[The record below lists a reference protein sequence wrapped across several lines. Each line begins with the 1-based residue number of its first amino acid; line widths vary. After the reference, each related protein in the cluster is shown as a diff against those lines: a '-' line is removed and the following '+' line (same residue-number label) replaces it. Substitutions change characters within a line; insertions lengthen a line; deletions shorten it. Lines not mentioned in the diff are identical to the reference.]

1 MTKINEDHSLKSA
14 TMKTGRFGGFSGS
27 LETVDCPVCEAP
39 PDPKSIFR
47 NSKGIGFWQCPV
59 CRVMY
64 ASPRFTRESLLD
76 IYEQESFVDFSFY
89 KDWSYGKWKR
99 ENRHRSYMTQVMK
112 LDLMERFLAPK
123 DPVLDVG
130 CGTGLLLVEAQKRGF
145 QVEGIEPSA
154 RLVEIG
160 NRVLKVPV
168 QEGLLETFEPGYKY
182 QGMVVWDVLEHVPDP
197 LALLQRC
204 GSLLDAGG
212 YLFVQ
217 VPNYGGLSNRMKT
230 FMCKTRLRKTGFK
243 HFGFPGHL
251 YSFNRASLSNLLKAG
266 GFTPVILES
275 WSHHLKEGKLG
286 LSHRI
291 ASSLMKTLCLSDY
304 ITCAARRD
312 P

>member
-1 MTKINEDHSLKSA
+1 MSTTTE
-14 TMKTGRFGGFSGS
+14 TGRFGGFSGT
-27 LETVDCPVCEAP
+27 LETVDCPLCDSP
-39 PDPKSIFR
+39 PHPKLIFQ
-47 NSKGIGFWQCPV
+47 NSKGIGFWQCPD

-64 ASPRFTRESLLD
+64 ASPRFTQESLLD
-76 IYEQESFVDFSFY
+76 IYEQESFVDYTFY

-112 LDLMERFLAPK
+112 LDLMARFLAQE

-130 CGTGLLLVEAQKRGF
+130 CGTGLLLVEARKRGF
-145 QVEGIEPSA
+145 LVDGIEPSA

-168 QEGLLETFEPGYKY
+168 QQGLLEAFEPGPGHKY
-182 QGMVVWDVLEHVPDP
+182 RGMVIWDVLEHVPDP
-197 LALLQRC
+197 LNMLRRC
-204 GSLLDAGG
+204 KVHLDSGG

-230 FMCKTRLRKTGFK
+230 FMCRKRLRRTGFK

-251 YSFNRASLSNLLKAG
+251 YSFNQRSLGNLLKAG
-266 GFTPVILES
+266 GFTPVVFES
-275 WSHHLKEGKLG
+275 WSHHLKEGSSG
-286 LSHRI
+286 LLQGIILSV
-291 ASSLMKTLCLSDY
+291 MKRFCLSDY
-304 ITCAARRD
+304 IVCAARCT